1 MATQA
6 ELIMDYVRDYLN
18 NIVTLEEVL
27 KNLLFWKE
35 KTANMSD
42 DEVEK
47 FLSEVLD

>member
-1 MATQA
+1 MATQS

-18 NIVTLEEVL
+18 GIVTLEEVL

-35 KTANMSD
+35 KAVNMNAK
-42 DEVEK
+42 EVER

>member
-18 NIVTLEEVL
+18 GIITLEEVL

-35 KTANMSD
+35 KTIKMGAG
-42 DEVEK
+42 EVEK